1 MQVPD
6 AGVYAVLPLMT
17 GAAVWGLTQFVRQVV
32 GPKGD
37 TGPRGKPGADAPALT
52 VKEIAEVIREEL
64 KGDAQR
70 LTVRD
75 YKEFAEVLRA
85 ELNGRYMMAGEARE
99 RFAAIEEKL
108 DAHASES
115 REWRRGRNDGDL
127 T

>member
-1 MQVPD
+1 MCMQVPD
-6 AGVYAVLPLMT
+6 AGVYAVLPMT
-17 GAAVWGLTQFVRQVV
+17 GAFAVWGLTQFVRQVV

-37 TGPRGKPGADAPALT
+37 TGPRGQPGA
-52 VKEIAEVIREEL
+52 
-64 KGDAQR
+64 DAQR

-75 YKEFAEVLRA
+75 YKEVAEVLRA